1 MTYDF
6 ALEPVVA
13 TALSSVR
20 VLAMLV
26 TAPMFREQG
35 LPGRIRT
42 SLALM
47 IALFMIPGAG
57 VEEVADWR
65 EWSRLEIAGV
75 ILIETAIG
83 MMIGLVTH
91 LVFIGFSMLGDFI
104 AVQGGLSA
112 ARVVDPSSG
121 VSSTALARMFN
132 GFGLLVFLAV
142 DGHHELF
149 RLLAITFEELPIG
162 LRDPDL
168 TAYLALGHA
177 GSIIFEIAARLAAPI
192 TVAIFVQNVATGVL
206 SKSLQQLNLMV
217 VQLPAHIGIVLLII
231 GFGAPEFIDGLKDML
246 ELSPDR
252 VLSVVLGKT

>member
-6 ALEPVVA
+6 ALEPIVA

-35 LPGRIRT
+35 LPGRLRT

-47 IALFMIPGAG
+47 IAMFMVPPGSES
-57 VEEVADWR
+57 VDWR
-65 EWSRLEIAGV
+65 EWSGLEVAGV
-75 ILIETAIG
+75 IAVEMGIG
-83 MMIGLVTH
+83 MMIGIVSYY
-91 LVFIGFSMLGDFI
+91 VFVGFWMLGDF
-104 AVQGGLSA
+104 VSTQGGLSA

-132 GFGLLVFLAV
+132 GFGLIVFLAL
-142 DGHHELF
+142 DGHHELI
-149 RLLAITFEELPIG
+149 RLLAITFEELPLG
-162 LRDPDL
+162 LRSPDL
-168 TAYLALGHA
+168 TAYLALAHA
-177 GSIIFEIAARLAAPI
+177 GSVIFEIAARLAAPI

-217 VQLPAHIGIVLLII
+217 VQLPLHIGIVLLII
-231 GFGAPEFIDGLKDML
+231 GFGAPELIDGLRDML
-246 ELSPDR
+246 EMSSSR
-252 VLSVVLGKT
+252 VLAVVLGEV